1 MTNDGERF
9 YSAQSVGPA
18 GCKPTASLVLHV
30 PYLAAWYTYLALS
43 VALEIYDW
51 NTRRVF
57 LFYLVKTVN
66 EEQRDVSP
74 TLSMQ

>member
-43 VALEIYDW
+43 VALEIYD
-51 NTRRVF
+51 
-57 LFYLVKTVN
+57 
-66 EEQRDVSP
+66 
-74 TLSMQ
+74 